1 MASQPADRYQKAG
14 QMAADL
20 ENFIAGEPVAALPE
34 NLLRKTERFLRKH
47 ARAVTASLLGL
58 SLATVGLA
66 LANRIIASKNVQLQN
81 SRAVSTKIME
91 DLVGGL
97 TDNRLAQIPQA
108 NGARQSILQ
117 EIATEV
123 NDLIREN
130 PDDNEL
136 KLNYVNVLIRL
147 GKLEGDLGN
156 KQEAIERFQQAR
168 EILEQTKT
176 ISDPVFRENWKKTFF
191 DESFYHATELIKQK
205 EIDQA
210 DPIVEDAIAIAEKYS
225 DSIKSNAEKTKEF
238 SVFLSRL
245 YRPRASIHVLLG
257 NWQQALAETSKAR
270 DILKPFV
277 EGPLSK
283 LTSDSEPLDLTTEEG
298 KKIFEA
304 LGYYLLFCGDQGDYE
319 IVSEKRD
326 KYDNAEKSFLESLV
340 VAKTLSMTALP
351 TDGKIQTVN
360 NLRKL
365 HRLALITEN
374 QNKADKYY
382 QQAMDSISKFIEDLP
397 GLEKS
402 IFLIEC
408 DRARGMAKINLEE
421 AKKALERA
429 KQSHKK
435 MLVDEDLQKLIQGES
450 AKTEAEYYLAAG
462 ETAIAKAID
471 GNSPELPSLESNKSK
486 LLSKMEELNAGKL
499 KIRELNY
506 LP

>member
-1 MASQPADRYQKAG
+1 
-14 QMAADL
+14 
-20 ENFIAGEPVAALPE
+20 
-34 NLLRKTERFLRKH
+34 LRKH

-97 TDNRLAQIPQA
+97 TDNRLSQIPQA
-108 NGARQSILQ
+108 NEARMSVLK

-123 NDLIREN
+123 NDLISKN

-136 KLNYVNVLIRL
+136 RLNYVNVLIRL
-147 GKLEGDLGN
+147 GKLEGDLGS
-156 KQEAIERFQQAR
+156 KQEAIERLERAH
-168 EILEQTKT
+168 EILEQTKNV
-176 ISDPVFRENWKKTFF
+176 SDPVFRENWKNTFF
-191 DESFYHATELIKQK
+191 DESYYHATELIKQK
-205 EIDQA
+205 VIDQA
-210 DPIVEDAIAIAEKYS
+210 DPIVEEAIAIAEKYS
-225 DSIKSNAEKTKEF
+225 DSIKSNAEKTKDF

-245 YRPRASIHVLLG
+245 YRPRASIHVILG
-257 NWQQALAETSKAR
+257 NWQQALAETTKAR

-277 EGPLSK
+277 EGPLSE
-283 LTSDSEPLDLTTEEG
+283 LTSESEPLDLTTEEG

-304 LGYYLLFCGDQGDYE
+304 LGYYLLFCGDRGDYE
-319 IVSEKRD
+319 IVAEKHGN
-326 KYDNAEKSFLESLV
+326 YDNAEKSFLEALD
-340 VAKTLSMTALP
+340 VAKTLSMTELP
-351 TDGKIQTVN
+351 TDGKLQTVN

-382 QQAMDSISKFIEDLP
+382 QQAMESISKFIEDLP

-408 DRARGMAKINLEE
+408 DRARGLAKINLEE
-421 AKKALERA
+421 ARKALEKA
-429 KQSHKK
+429 KQSNKK
-435 MLVDEDLQKLIQGES
+435 MLDDKDLKKLIQGES
-450 AKTEAEYYLAAG
+450 AKTEVEYYLAAAN
-462 ETAIAKAID
+462 TAITRAID
-471 GNSPELPSLESNKSK
+471 GNSSELPSLEDEKAK
-486 LLSKMEELNAGKL
+486 LLSEIEESKAGKL

>member
-1 MASQPADRYQKAG
+1 L
-14 QMAADL
+14 DL
-20 ENFIAGEPVAALPE
+20 
-34 NLLRKTERFLRKH
+34 
-47 ARAVTASLLGL
+47 
-58 SLATVGLA
+58 
-66 LANRIIASKNVQLQN
+66 
-81 SRAVSTKIME
+81 
-91 DLVGGL
+91 
-97 TDNRLAQIPQA
+97 
-108 NGARQSILQ
+108 
-117 EIATEV
+117 
-123 NDLIREN
+123 
-130 PDDNEL
+130 
-136 KLNYVNVLIRL
+136 VNVLIRL

-156 KQEAIERFQQAR
+156 KQEAIERFQRAR